1 MNNTITLYHGTTHDF
16 AAIDVTRGK
25 PFKDF
30 GKGFYATQSYEH
42 AVSIAERN
50 QRIERERLNE
60 VEIRRDVKIYVYS
73 YSLQQSDLDK
83 LNVKRFDSPDTNW
96 VDFVVHNRSD
106 SRARH
111 DYDLVIGATANDDTR
126 ITIQNYL
133 LGNFGEPGSDSAV
146 AIFLQ
151 LIKAEKLPTQW
162 LFATQRATNLLKFEK
177 RVQLL

>member
-1 MNNTITLYHGTTHDF
+1 MITLYHGTTHDL
-16 AAIDVTRGK
+16 AEIDVTRGK

-30 GKGFYATQSYEH
+30 GQGFYATQSYEH

-50 QRIERERLNE
+50 RQIELERYNE
-60 VEIRRDVKIYVYS
+60 LDTRRDVQIYVYS

-83 LNVKRFDSPDTNW
+83 LNVKRFDSPDTDW
-96 VDFVVHNRSD
+96 VDFVVRHRSD
-106 SRARH
+106 SKARH
-111 DYDLVIGATANDDTR
+111 GYDLVIGATANDDTR

-133 LGNFGEPGSDSAV
+133 LGNFGEHGSGSAI

-162 LFATQRATNLLKFEK
+162 LFATQRAANLLTFDRRE
-177 RVQLL
+177 QL